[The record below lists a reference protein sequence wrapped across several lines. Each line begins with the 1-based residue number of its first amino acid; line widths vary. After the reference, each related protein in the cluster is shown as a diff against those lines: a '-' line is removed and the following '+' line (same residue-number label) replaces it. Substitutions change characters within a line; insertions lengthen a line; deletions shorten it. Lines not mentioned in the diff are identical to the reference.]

1 MLGQVI
7 FSTVYRG
14 TSFTE
19 LGFEYRLMN
28 GQSIARATYPALSAI
43 WASGAFNSND
53 TSILLP
59 NAAELYPRGADLG
72 RGADPNSTSR
82 IALAGTF
89 PSGVNAGSYQDG
101 AYGPHVHQSG
111 SQLTPSFPNIA
122 GNAGGAARTVAQSAS
137 LETTAQVMAA
147 QAQANTNVSG
157 SSASNWEPAHK
168 KVWPYIRVL

>member
-7 FSTVYRG
+7 FSTIYRG

-28 GQSIARATYPALSAI
+28 GQSIARSTYPELSAI
-43 WASGAFNSND
+43 WASGAFNSSD
-53 TSILLP
+53 TNILLP
-59 NAAELYPRGADLG
+59 NASELYPRGADLD

-89 PSGVNAGSYQDG
+89 PSGVSAGSYQDG

-111 SQLTPSFPNIA
+111 TQPLYSSQFA
-122 GNAGGAARTVAQSAS
+122 GNAGGNSRTVAARSS
-137 LETTAQVMAA
+137 LITTAQVMTAAA
-147 QAQANTNVSG
+147 QVHTNVSG
-157 SSASNWEPAHK
+157 SSASDWEPAHK